1 MLKQMNKLDK
11 QYGGSIPFSAVTNI
25 DNPKKKKSKRKTKIN
40 KFKKRSISPSRAH
53 RKITKK
59 MKRSKKKTHK
69 NKTPKKCS
77 CGTHTYTGSEN
88 TPYGL
93 GKCSKCLPKRVVMKG
108 RDKKLYENTENG
120 WRNLT

>member
-1 MLKQMNKLDK
+1 MIHQLITLL
-11 QYGGSIPFSAVTNI
+11 NI
-25 DNPKKKKSKRKTKIN
+25 WLLLRLLL
-40 KFKKRSISPSRAH
+40 
-53 RKITKK
+53 
-59 MKRSKKKTHK
+59 KRSKKKTHK